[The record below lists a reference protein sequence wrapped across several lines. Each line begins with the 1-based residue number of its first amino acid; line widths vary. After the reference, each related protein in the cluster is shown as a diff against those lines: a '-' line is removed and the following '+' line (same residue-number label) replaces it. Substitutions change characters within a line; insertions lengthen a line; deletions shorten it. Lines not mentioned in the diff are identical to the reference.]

1 GMKERNEPMLD
12 QIFGFLNHT
21 LTIGSFSITFS
32 ISGFIEILIFAI
44 LSYYV
49 IVWIKRTKAWN
60 LLKGIVVLA
69 VIYLVAYLL
78 GLNNLTFI
86 FRSLFSSLLLAII
99 IIFQP
104 ELRRGLEQIGERNLI
119 RKFFPGS
126 ENGNSVVLS
135 GDSIEAIVSAMTLLG
150 RNKIGALIVIERK
163 IDLREFVNT
172 GITLDAKISAA
183 LLEQIFE
190 HNTPLHDGAVIIRNN
205 RIVSATCYLP
215 LSQNMT
221 ISKELG
227 TRHRAG
233 LGISEVSDC
242 ITLIAS
248 EETGFISIAENGV
261 LQRNVTQDE
270 VRSVLAGARLEE
282 ADQSTKNPV
291 KRWIRR
297 QKHES

>member
-1 GMKERNEPMLD
+1 MLD

>member
-1 GMKERNEPMLD
+1 MLD

-261 LQRNVTQDE
+261 LRRNVTQDE
-270 VRSVLAGARLEE
+270 VRSVLAGARIEE

>member
-1 GMKERNEPMLD
+1 MLD

-60 LLKGIVVLA
+60 LLKGIVVRA

>member
-1 GMKERNEPMLD
+1 MLD
-12 QIFGFLNHT
+12 QLFGFNHT

-32 ISGFIEILIFAI
+32 VSGIIEILIFAVLI
-44 LSYYV
+44 YYV

-60 LLKGIVVLA
+60 LLKGLVVLA
-69 VIYLVAYLL
+69 AVYAAAALL

-86 FRSLFSSLLLAII
+86 FRALFSSLILAII

-104 ELRRGLEQIGERNLI
+104 EIRRGLEQIGERNIIQKLI
-119 RKFFPGS
+119 PTSDSANPG
-126 ENGNSVVLS
+126 LS
-135 GDSIEAIVSAMTLLG
+135 GDSIEAIVSAMSMLG
-150 RNKIGALIVIERK
+150 KNRVGALIVVEQK

-190 HNTPLHDGAVIIRNN
+190 HNTPLHDGAVVIRKN

-215 LSQNMT
+215 LSQNMS

-248 EETGFISIAENGV
+248 EETGGLSIAERGE
-261 LQRNVTQDE
+261 LRRNV
-270 VRSVLAGARLEE
+270 SLEE
-282 ADQSTKNPV
+282 IRATLSGTRQEGQAKESRNPV

-297 QKHES
+297 RKHER

>member
-1 GMKERNEPMLD
+1 MLD
-12 QIFGFLNHT
+12 QLFGFNHT

-32 ISGFIEILIFAI
+32 VSGIIEILIFAVLI
-44 LSYYV
+44 YYV

-60 LLKGIVVLA
+60 LLKGVIVLA
-69 VIYLVAYLL
+69 VVYAAAALL

-86 FRSLFSSLLLAII
+86 FRALFSSLILAII

-104 ELRRGLEQIGERNLI
+104 EIRRGLEQIGERNIIQKLI
-119 RKFFPGS
+119 PTSDNANPG
-126 ENGNSVVLS
+126 LS
-135 GDSIEAIVSAMTLLG
+135 ADSIEAIVSALSMLG
-150 RNKIGALIVIERK
+150 KNKVGALIVVEQK

-190 HNTPLHDGAVIIRNN
+190 HNTPLHDGAVVIRKN

-215 LSQNMT
+215 LSQNMS

-248 EETGFISIAENGV
+248 EETGGLSIAEHGE
-261 LQRNVTQDE
+261 LRRNV
-270 VRSVLAGARLEE
+270 SLEE
-282 ADQSTKNPV
+282 IRSTLSGTRQEGEQRALRNPV

-297 QKHES
+297 RKHER

>member
-1 GMKERNEPMLD
+1 MLD
-12 QIFGFLNHT
+12 RLFGSFNHT

-32 ISGFIEILIFAI
+32 VSSIIEILVFAV

-69 VIYLVAYLL
+69 VIYLLAWLL
-78 GLNNLTFI
+78 GLNNLTYI
-86 FRSLFSSLLLAII
+86 FRTLFSSLVLAMI

-104 ELRRGLEQIGERNLI
+104 EIRRALEQIGEKNIITKIL
-119 RKFFPGS
+119 PTQETSSALG
-126 ENGNSVVLS
+126 LT
-135 GDSIEAIVSAMTLLG
+135 GDSIEAIVSAMSMFG
-150 RNKIGALIVIERK
+150 KNKVGALIVVEQK

-172 GITLDAKISAA
+172 GIALEAKISAA

-190 HNTPLHDGAVIIRNN
+190 KNTPLHDGAVMIRNN

-215 LSQNMT
+215 LSQNDS

-248 EETGFISIAENGV
+248 EETGKLSIAEHGE
-261 LQRNVTQDE
+261 LKRNVSLDE
-270 VRSVLAGARLEE
+270 IRSVLAGTRQEKE
-282 ADQSTKNPV
+282 GKTGKKTG
-291 KRWIRR
+291 KRWTRR
-297 QKHES
+297 RKNESEN

>member
-1 GMKERNEPMLD
+1 MLD
-12 QIFGFLNHT
+12 QVFGFLNQT

-32 ISGFIEILIFAI
+32 VSGIIEILIFAI

-69 VIYLVAYLL
+69 LIYAISYLL
-78 GLNNLTFI
+78 GLNNLTYI
-86 FRSLFSSLLLAII
+86 FRTLFSSLLLAMI

-104 ELRRGLEQIGERNLI
+104 ELRRALEQIGEKNIFQRLL
-119 RKFFPGS
+119 PTSGLES
-126 ENGNSVVLS
+126 TGGLS
-135 GDSIEAIVSAMTLLG
+135 GDSIEAIVSALSVLG
-150 RNKIGALIVIERK
+150 KNKVGALIVIERK
-163 IDLREFVNT
+163 IDLREFINT
-172 GITLDAKISAA
+172 GISIDARISAA

-190 HNTPLHDGAVIIRNN
+190 HNTPLHDGAVVIRKN

-215 LSQNMT
+215 LSQNLT

-248 EETGFISIAENGV
+248 EETGSLSIAENGE
-261 LQRNVTQDE
+261 LKRDVTEEDI
-270 VRSVLAGARLEE
+270 RKILAGTRQEDTAKI
-282 ADQSTKNPV
+282 SKNPV

-297 QKHES
+297 RKHES